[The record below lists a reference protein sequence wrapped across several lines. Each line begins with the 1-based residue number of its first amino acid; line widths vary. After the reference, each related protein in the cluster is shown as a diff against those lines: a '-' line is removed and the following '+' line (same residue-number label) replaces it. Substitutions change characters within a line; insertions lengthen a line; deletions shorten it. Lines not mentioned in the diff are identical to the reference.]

1 MSHSDPEQVE
11 LKTSVHDIESAQN
24 KLETIQKTEI
34 DQADRPLS
42 KQELEDLAN
51 TPFWQRIRW
60 ATIVFFWAVWICML
74 GLTIYIVVN
83 AKADIL
89 EKERALV
96 FDENLRQVN
105 TVDEAVVVYNELND
119 ETLADIK
126 DNNKIVIITEN
137 AEFDVTKFGNEL
149 SHQFV
154 SRGSVE
160 TWGGENNTYVS
171 RIDEELL
178 RVKLGENAD
187 CEMVQFNDD
196 TGFIAHDSDE
206 AGAKVMTAA
215 RFGKLFVTKN
225 NNGLVDDRIAKFT
238 CKKVDCDGDSLENC
252 FEFNFA
258 GKVFKIS

>member
-24 KLETIQKTEI
+24 KLEIGQKPEI

-60 ATIVFFWAVWICML
+60 ATIVFFWGVWICML

-96 FDENLRQVN
+96 FDGNLGEIAGN
-105 TVDEAVVVYNELND
+105 EAVVVYNELND
-119 ETLADIK
+119 ETLADITE
-126 DNNKIVIITEN
+126 NNKIVIVSEK
-137 AEFDVTKFGNEL
+137 AEFEVAKFGNQL
-149 SHQFV
+149 SNKWFPR
-154 SRGSVE
+154 SNSA
-160 TWGGENNTYVS
+160 TNNTYFS
-171 RIDEELL
+171 KIDEEIL
-178 RVKLGENAD
+178 RAKLDGNAK
-187 CEMVQFNDD
+187 CETVSFSGD

-206 AGAKVMTAA
+206 ASAKVMAAA
-215 RFGKLFVTKN
+215 RFGKMFVAKN
-225 NNGLVDDRIAKFT
+225 NQDLVDDQIAKFT
-238 CKKVDCDGDSLENC
+238 CEEVECEDLRKGSC
-252 FEFNFA
+252 FDFNFS
-258 GKVFKIS
+258 GELFKIS